1 MPRHDRSLHQ
11 ANATSIEN
19 LGFSAV
25 RNAHVTTRERAGY
38 DHHDS
43 GKRSD
48 NCIRRTKHIPAKR
61 QAIRRYSHTYVDP
74 LYSLR
79 SGFAKV
85 KLVQNGLGSAGFVY
99 HP

>member
-11 ANATSIEN
+11 ADATSIEN

-25 RNAHVTTRERAGY
+25 RNAYVATRERAGQ

-61 QAIRRYSHTYVDP
+61 EAVRRYSHTYVDS

-79 SGFAKV
+79 SGFAEV
-85 KLVQNGLGSAGFVY
+85 KLVQNSLGPAGLV
-99 HP
+99 HDT